1 VRTRLES
8 GEKPAMDFLES
19 ALRSALLKDGAHLL
33 EDLLNDP
40 LYKGQEQEALPGER
54 WYRDRA
60 KTVETLFGEVR
71 LLRDYYVAGDGSSRV
86 PLDESLGLLE
96 GYSPGLA
103 KMMARIAAQDS
114 FEEGSKDLL
123 AYAGVKVGPKA
134 IARMAELVAPQM
146 RAAHAAAKQEQTT
159 AAIPVMYIEGDG
171 TGVPVRKSEARG
183 RKAKNGEG
191 EAKTREVKLGC
202 VFTQTSP
209 DSEGKPQRDHNSTT
223 YVATF
228 QCSEDFGILLRRE
241 AFARGFASA
250 QKTVYLGDGAAWVW
264 EVARIN
270 FPQAICILDFYHA
283 GEHLSMLAEALYG
296 TDTPRV
302 QSQAKI
308 WRAMLLEDRLQEVL
322 SQAREDLPDIPGP
335 RDAAEKQIAYFE
347 TNSSRMTY
355 ATFRSQGLFI
365 GSGVVEA
372 GCKTVVGKRLKNSG
386 MFWSVK
392 GAQNVLDLR
401 TFLLSNRFD
410 DLWLARDQKAA

>member
-1 VRTRLES
+1 
-8 GEKPAMDFLES
+8 MDFLES

-40 LYKGQEQEALPGER
+40 LYKERQEALPGEKC
-54 WYRDRA
+54 YHDRA

-71 LLRDYYVAGDGSSRV
+71 ILRDYYVATDGGSRV
-86 PLDESLGLLE
+86 PLDESLGLIE

-114 FEEGSKDLL
+114 FEEGSKDLF

-146 RAAHAAAKQEQTT
+146 RAAHAVAKPEQNT

-171 TGVPVRKSEARG
+171 TGVPVRKNEARG

-209 DSEGKPQRDHNSTT
+209 DAEGKPQRDHNSST
-223 YVATF
+223 YVGTL
-228 QCSEDFGILLRRE
+228 QCSEDFGTLLRRE
-241 AFARGFASA
+241 AFARGFACA

-283 GEHLSMLAEALYG
+283 SEHLSLLAEALYSA
-296 TDTPRV
+296 DPPRV

-308 WRAMLLEDRLQEVL
+308 WRAMLREDRLQEVL
-322 SQAREDLPDIPGP
+322 AQAGKDLPDIPGP
-335 RDAAEKQIAYFE
+335 RSAAEKQIAYFE

-401 TFLLSNRFD
+401 TALLSNRFD
-410 DLWLARDQKAA
+410 DLWLARDQKVA

>member
-1 VRTRLES
+1 MRARLES

-40 LYKGQEQEALPGER
+40 LYKGREQEARPGEKR
-54 WYRDRA
+54 YRDRA

-71 LLRDYYVAGDGSSRV
+71 LLRDYYVAQDGSSRV
-86 PLDESLGLLE
+86 PLDESLGLIE

-103 KMMARIAAQDS
+103 KMMARIAAQNS
-114 FEEGSKDLL
+114 FEEGSKDLM
-123 AYAGVKVGPKA
+123 AYAAVNVGPKA

-146 RAAHAAAKQEQTT
+146 QAAHAVAKQEKNT
-159 AAIPVMYIEGDG
+159 ATIPVMYIEGDG
-171 TGVPVRKSEARG
+171 TGVPVRKNEARG

-209 DSEGKPQRDHNSTT
+209 DSKGNPQRDHNSTT
-223 YVATF
+223 YVGTL

-283 GEHLSMLAEALYG
+283 GEHLSMLADALYG
-296 TDTPRV
+296 ADPPRV
-302 QSQAKI
+302 QSQAEI
-308 WRAMLLEDRLQEVL
+308 WRAMLLEDRLPEVL

-335 RDAAEKQIAYFE
+335 REAAEKQIAYFE

-392 GAQNVLDLR
+392 GAQNILDLR
-401 TFLLSNRFD
+401 TALLSDRFD
-410 DLWLARDQKAA
+410 TLWLAREQKAA

>member
-1 VRTRLES
+1 
-8 GEKPAMDFLES
+8 MDFLES

-40 LYKGQEQEALPGER
+40 LYKGHQEGLPGEKC
-54 WYRDRA
+54 YRDRP

-86 PLDESLGLLE
+86 PLDESLGLIE

-103 KMMARIAAQDS
+103 KMMVRIAAQDS
-114 FEEGSKDLL
+114 FEEGSKDLQV
-123 AYAGVKVGPKA
+123 YAGVKIGPKA
-134 IARMAELVAPQM
+134 IARMVELVAPQM
-146 RAAHAAAKQEQTT
+146 RKAHAAAKPEPTT
-159 AAIPVMYIEGDG
+159 AAIPVLYIEGDG
-171 TGVPVRKSEARG
+171 TGVPVRKSEVRG

-202 VFTQTSP
+202 VFTQASP
-209 DSEGKPQRDHNSTT
+209 DSEGNPQRDHNSTT
-223 YVATF
+223 YVGTL
-228 QCSEDFGILLRRE
+228 QCSEDFGILLRGE

-264 EVARIN
+264 EVARVN

-283 GEHLSMLAEALYG
+283 GEHLSMLAEALYSA
-296 TDTPRV
+296 DPPRV
-302 QSQAKI
+302 QSQAQI
-308 WRAMLLEDRLQEVL
+308 WRAMLLEDRLPEVL
-322 SQAREDLPDIPGP
+322 SQAREDLPDLPGP
-335 RDAAEKQIAYFE
+335 RDAAQKQIAYFE

-355 ATFRSQGLFI
+355 ATFRAQGLFI